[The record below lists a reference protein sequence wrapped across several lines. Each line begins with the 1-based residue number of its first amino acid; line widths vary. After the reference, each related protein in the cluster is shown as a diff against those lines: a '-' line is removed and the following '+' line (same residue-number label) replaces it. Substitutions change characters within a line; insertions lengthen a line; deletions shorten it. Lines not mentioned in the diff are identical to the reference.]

1 MNTPTPAPWILTHA
15 GAEHALTDVQH
26 LLTRQCMPSIETIA
40 HSLAQINRF
49 TGHACRPYSVAEHS
63 VLVCDIVAGMGLG
76 PDAQLLALLHDAH
89 ECVVGDVSTP
99 LKTAL
104 GARWLE
110 VENLHAFALRHAFGL
125 AGAHALHAAAIKQA
139 DLVAL
144 ATERRDLL
152 PWRAGSNLAWPA
164 LDTAGAQVQPLPEY
178 RMQLDS
184 LQRCTLPWQ
193 YHRSAFLRRFAE
205 LTGALAAQRAATVV
219 VAHTPTSAAA
229 ATSTAPTSTAP

>member
-1 MNTPTPAPWILTHA
+1 MNTPAPWILTHA

-89 ECVVGDVSTP
+89 ECIVGDVSTP
-99 LKTAL
+99 VKQAL
-104 GARWLE
+104 GKPWLAL
-110 VENLHAFALRHAFGL
+110 ENAQAFALRMACGL
-125 AGAHALHAAAIKQA
+125 SDAHAAHAAAVRQA

-152 PWRAGSNLAWPA
+152 AFDPAQNLPWPA
-164 LDTAGAQVQPLPEY
+164 LDTPGAQVLPLPPHHT
-178 RMQLDS
+178 RLDS
-184 LQRCTLPWQ
+184 LTLCALSWRH
-193 YHRSAFLRRFAE
+193 HRAAFLHRFAA
-205 LTGALAAQRAATVV
+205 LTALLQQTPPTKQNSIPQQAT
-219 VAHTPTSAAA
+219 
-229 ATSTAPTSTAP
+229 TSTATA